1 MVKYFKAPVEF
12 INVVGETTTQERSI
26 TVDADSSV
34 KISLFVPRVAAG
46 IRVYRSTASNAET
59 LLLDIALPESF
70 RNQPSVSAFME
81 FVDSGTLSPGV
92 TPYPET
98 TNLSSAELSVVPEPD
113 FALSSGSGQL
123 GAGEYFYRVSFYT
136 VIDFAPKFIPTE
148 DTSYRYYRPDAG
160 EIFLMSGSDLSLI
173 DPSYEEV
180 MNPFAYVSAISP
192 TLLFN
197 NVTVDGESRLEQ
209 SVFVGSGFRKKYM
222 APLQTVSIKTDS
234 AVYTAG
240 SPVFLSL
247 SPPGVSVEVLENTL
261 KGTPQILRST
271 SIRVY
276 DSEQSISFF
285 ASDNTKLLYVLSGG
299 SFKVVS

>member
-1 MVKYFKAPVEF
+1 MVRYFKAPVQF
-12 INVVGETTTQERSI
+12 INIVGETTTQEKSI
-26 TVDADSSV
+26 TVSDDSSV
-34 KISLFVPRVAAG
+34 KISLYVPRVAAG
-46 IRVYRSTASNAET
+46 IRVYRSTTANVET
-59 LLLDIALPESF
+59 LLLDIALPDSF
-70 RNQPSVSAFME
+70 RNQPSVAAFMDL
-81 FVDSGTLSPGV
+81 FDLGTLSPGS

-98 TNLSSAELSVVPEPD
+98 TNLDPFELSLVPEPD
-113 FALSSGSGQL
+113 FSLSSGSGQL
-123 GAGEYFYRVSFYT
+123 AANEYFYRVSFYT
-136 VIDFAPKFIPTE
+136 VPDFAPKFIPTE
-148 DTSYRYYRPDAG
+148 DTSFRYYRPDAA
-160 EIFLMSGSDLSLI
+160 EILLMSGSELSLI
-173 DPSYEEV
+173 DSSYEEV
-180 MNPFAYVSAISP
+180 VDPFAYVSAIAP

-209 SVFVGSGFRKKYM
+209 SVFVGSGFKKKYM

-234 AVYTAG
+234 TVYTAG
-240 SPVFLSL
+240 NPVFLSL

-261 KGTPQILRST
+261 KGTPQILKST